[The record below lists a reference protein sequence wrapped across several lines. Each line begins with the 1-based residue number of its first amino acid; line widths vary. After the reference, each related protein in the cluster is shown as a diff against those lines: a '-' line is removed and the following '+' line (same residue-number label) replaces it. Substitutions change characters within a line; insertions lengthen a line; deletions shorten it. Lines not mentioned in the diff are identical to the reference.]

1 MWMIWAAW
9 IVMKRS
15 LREYLL
21 KESNMR
27 MIMKSAIMRS
37 KRQTNNLKLLD
48 SYIKM
53 QEAITPQ
60 CQVKLQMF
68 QYLSKILQR
77 SLLSGK
83 AISQHRNSYQVGHRI
98 IHSWAEWTKGMILTW
113 IIWNTVITKT
123 VQFTWKIFS
132 PHQTKTLSFQ
142 KSVKPH
148 KNQHLSFSIENLWT
162 KFDLRTRATNSST
175 LAQQLPS
182 LLLEDP
188 NLIQE

>member
-37 KRQTNNLKLLD
+37 KRQTSNSKLPA

-53 QEAITPQ
+53 QEAIMPL
-60 CQVKLQMF
+60 CQVKLQMS
-68 QYLSKILQR
+68 QSLSKILQR

-83 AISQHRNSYQVGHRI
+83 AISQHRNSCQVGHRT
-98 IHSWAEWTKGMILTW
+98 IHSWAEWTKDMILTW

-123 VQFTWKIFS
+123 AQFTWRTFS
-132 PHQTKTLSFQ
+132 PHQIKTLSFQ
-142 KSVKPH
+142 NRSNPTKTSSSCSQSKIFG
-148 KNQHLSFSIENLWT
+148 QNLILELGLPTAVLWP
-162 KFDLRTRATNSST
+162 SST
-175 LAQQLPS
+175 LRFTWKTLT
-182 LLLEDP
+182 
-188 NLIQE
+188 